1 MKKIKAE
8 KIYAENLESVFDRDE
23 TLFDIGT
30 DINDEICKEKQPK
43 ITMWTENIDGLKELL
58 KGEDYLYGYNVDL
71 DLKWKANKKDISI
84 DGNRV
89 DIYKYK
95 VIKTES
101 WRSE

>member
-1 MKKIKAE
+1 MKKIKVE
-8 KIYAENLESVFDRDE
+8 KIYAENLGGISDMDE
-23 TLFDIGT
+23 TLSDIGT

-43 ITMWTENIDGLKELL
+43 ITMWVENIDGFKERL
-58 KGEDYLYGYNVDL
+58 KGLNYLYGYYEAYDL
-71 DLKWKANKKDISI
+71 IFKANKKDISI